1 VASSEAGSPAE
12 QAAAEVVEAAP
23 VADQQT
29 ETPVDPA
36 TVEAAATPDAS
47 MVVATTSSSMATGK
61 EVYKAACFACHETG
75 VAGAPQSGKKED
87 WAFRLNYP
95 KRIMYRSALE
105 GRGGM
110 PAMGGHPEYSD
121 DEIRLA
127 VDYLI
132 DQVR

>member
-1 VASSEAGSPAE
+1 MASSEAGSPAE
-12 QAAAEVVEAAP
+12 QPAAEVVEAAP
-23 VADQQT
+23 AADQQT
-29 ETPVDPA
+29 ETPVEPA
-36 TVEAAATPDAS
+36 TVEAAATPGAS
-47 MVVATTSSSMATGK
+47 MVAAASSMATGK